1 VLLLLG
7 HLQRNFAFVVLQVLV
22 RSVLEQETHLS
33 GVAFLRGQVQRGLAV
48 LILRVDLG
56 PVQDEIG
63 ARHHRTAQDGL
74 VYGTAA
80 SVLQIDPLLVGP
92 QSQRF
97 AHHRQV
103 VRRGGFV
110 QQQVRVELVDV
121 FFLDRVLAFA
131 PRRFLVAAQIDRSV
145 QGLLVQ
151 IPEQEYARAF
161 LVRGVGL
168 RRLVAALAGFRD
180 PVPRHILVRF
190 EHRFVPLLRVVA
202 AARSPSDLAHAPLPN
217 LHQTGPGSPLLRVEV
232 WEILHEFFCPR
243 ISP

>member
-1 VLLLLG
+1 
-7 HLQRNFAFVVLQVLV
+7 
-22 RSVLEQETHLS
+22 
-33 GVAFLRGQVQRGLAV
+33 
-48 LILRVDLG
+48 
-56 PVQDEIG
+56 
-63 ARHHRTAQDGL
+63 

-121 FFLDRVLAFA
+121 FFLDSVLAFA

-161 LVRGVGL
+161 LVRGVSL
-168 RRLVAALAGFRD
+168 HRLVAALAGFRD

-232 WEILHEFFCPR
+232 WEILHEFFVHVFRLDPGLADGPGESVGDKT
-243 ISP
+243 ITKT